1 MILGICKIFKD
12 SISFLLKKR
21 IPGTLPRNGTFFR
34 VGETVPALP
43 PLTRFSLQRES
54 IILHSENTV
63 RYGLEVLLRALKGFF
78 VKPVIAS
85 VQ

>member
-43 PLTRFSLQRES
+43 PLAQSSLFMKMNSMR
-54 IILHSENTV
+54 
-63 RYGLEVLLRALKGFF
+63 LKMAMMLMNSPVACEMGSS
-78 VKPVIAS
+78 KPFL
-85 VQ
+85 